1 MNADL
6 NIQSSSKGGSAPP
19 ATEWIDR
26 YVNEVGRRL
35 PPRQRADVEREIR
48 SLIEDEVAGRLDAA
62 AGDSAPQPSAE
73 ATVLAVLEQF
83 GAPEEMAARY
93 QAPRYLISPA
103 IFPVYQIVLG
113 IVLAVTVFASL
124 FGLAVAAGT
133 GGVRPIDETMTAV
146 FGNVLQAF
154 GSVTLIF
161 VALERLGVSA
171 SRKRATAWNPRG
183 LPPVKDEQRISIF
196 ETAVEIGFLAALLG
210 LTINYLYSGAGPV
223 YYNGEWQPLPIFSQE
238 LLQYIPWLAVIWG
251 ADILVNIVLLA
262 RRALGTSHA
271 HCGDGAGG
279 GERVHLLPDVD
290 RPNADGLAPTGSGL
304 QDHGGDHLCREPVG
318 GWQAGMDA
326 AAQQCMGR
334 RCTALAAW
342 GLEVVRAARTWR
354 VGCTTM
360 ADALPDDARPR
371 N

>member
-1 MNADL
+1 MNASL
-6 NIQSSSKGGSAPP
+6 EMESSSKSKTATP

-62 AGDSAPQPSAE
+62 RGNALLQPGAE

-113 IVLAVTVFASL
+113 IVLVVTVFASL
-124 FGLAVAAGT
+124 FGLAVAAGK
-133 GGVRPIDETMTAV
+133 GIQPLDEVITAL
-146 FGNVLQAF
+146 FGSVLQAF

-161 VALERLGVSA
+161 VALERLGINA
-171 SRKRATAWNPRG
+171 GRKRAPAWNPRS

-196 ETAVEIGFLAALLG
+196 GTAVEIGFTAALLG
-210 LTINYLYSGAGPV
+210 LAVNYLNSGAGPV
-223 YYNGEWQPLPIFSQE
+223 YLNQEWQSLPIFSPA

-262 RRALGTSHA
+262 RGRWEPATRIAAMVLA
-271 HCGDGAGG
+271 GA
-279 GERVHLLPDVD
+279 
-290 RPNADGLAPTGSGL
+290 NAFIFYQMLIGPT
-304 QDHGGDHLCREPVG
+304 
-318 GWQAGMDA
+318 
-326 AAQQCMGR
+326 
-334 RCTALAAW
+334 LAAW
-342 GLEVVRAARTWR
+342 PPLEPAFKVTVAIIFAVSLWEVGKQAWMLLRSSTWGEGARHSPHG
-354 VGCTTM
+354 V
-360 ADALPDDARPR
+360 
-371 N
+371 

>member
-1 MNADL
+1 MNANL
-6 NIQSSSKGGSAPP
+6 EMQSSSKGGSAPP
-19 ATEWIDR
+19 VTEWIDR

-48 SLIEDEVAGRLDAA
+48 SLIEDEVVGRQDAA

-133 GGVRPIDETMTAV
+133 GGVRPLDDTMTAL
-146 FGNVLQAF
+146 FGSVLQAF

-171 SRKRATAWNPRG
+171 SRKRAPAWNPRS

-262 RRALGTSHA
+262 RGRWEPATRIAAMVLA
-271 HCGDGAGG
+271 GANAFIFYQMLIGPTLTAWPPLDPAFKITAAIIFAVSLWEVG
-279 GERVHLLPDVD
+279 KQGWMLL
-290 RPNADGLAPTGSGL
+290 RSS
-304 QDHGGDHLCREPVG
+304 
-318 GWQAGMDA
+318 
-326 AAQQCMGR
+326 
-334 RCTALAAW
+334 AW
-342 GLEVVRAARTWR
+342 GE
-354 VGCTTM
+354 G
-360 ADALPDDARPR
+360 ALHSQHGV
-371 N
+371 